1 MFAGNSEKWRSHGT
15 GLNTPTLRFLAKA
28 MLYGSKRLWKSFFL
42 GLIVFS
48 TLWFYYIL
56 KQNYTD
62 VARED
67 YEQPLVET
75 NLHRNND
82 LGNVER
88 ISNLDE
94 PNVNV
99 QNIDENRWEI
109 SKNENINKKPLM
121 KTHRDVQNQNG
132 LAKKSQLKNRITMK
146 DKSKINANVNVR
158 KSIAV
163 KEDSV

>member
-15 GLNTPTLRFLAKA
+15 GSNTPTLRFLAKA
-28 MLYGSKRLWKSFFL
+28 ILYGSKRLWKSFFL
-42 GLIVFS
+42 GLIIFS
-48 TLWFYYIL
+48 TLWFFYIL
-56 KQNYTD
+56 KQSYTD

-75 NLHRNND
+75 NFHRNNY
-82 LGNVER
+82 LGNVDR

-94 PNVNV
+94 PNLNV
-99 QNIDENRWEI
+99 QHIAENRWDI
-109 SKNENINKKPLM
+109 LKNENINKKPQI
-121 KTHRDVQNQNG
+121 KTHREVQNQNE

-146 DKSKINANVNVR
+146 DKSKINVNVNVR

-163 KEDSV
+163 KKDSV